1 MFLSI
6 SQASRALGISVSTLR
21 RWEQEGTISA
31 AYRTPGG
38 HRRYS
43 LRVLQDSLGL
53 ISGVASRITVA
64 YARVSS
70 SEQKEDLDR
79 QIQRLDDYCVQEGN
93 TTKL

>member
-6 SQASRALGISVSTLR
+6 GQASRALGTSVSTLR
-21 RWEQEGTISA
+21 RWEQEGSISA

-53 ISGVASRITVA
+53 ISDVTSRITIA
-64 YARVSS
+64 
-70 SEQKEDLDR
+70 
-79 QIQRLDDYCVQEGN
+79 
-93 TTKL
+93 